1 MSIIHNGEDTLQSAS
16 IARSQGLLERF
27 LEVPQAWPVGNTT
40 AAVQPDKKKIAHR
53 MCTKPSC
60 QEMRVSGV
68 RPLYHYVAIKL
79 QGFRRLV

>member
-40 AAVQPDKKKIAHR
+40 AAVQPDKKNNIFPTMYHLRVRLRFQKRAIASFWNNL
-53 MCTKPSC
+53 TSN
-60 QEMRVSGV
+60 GT
-68 RPLYHYVAIKL
+68 
-79 QGFRRLV
+79 